1 MIIIRIILTPIFKFI
16 SLILNIIVAILIRIN
31 NSKPILIKDSV
42 EALYN
47 SHFLN
52 DYSTLETDKFLY
64 RIYNKGEK
72 KGMIEREVLQ

>member
-1 MIIIRIILTPIFKFI
+1 MIIIRIILTPIFKLI

-31 NSKPILIKDSV
+31 NSDPILIKDSV

-47 SHFLN
+47 SRFLN
-52 DYSTLETDKFLY
+52 DYSTLETDKYFY